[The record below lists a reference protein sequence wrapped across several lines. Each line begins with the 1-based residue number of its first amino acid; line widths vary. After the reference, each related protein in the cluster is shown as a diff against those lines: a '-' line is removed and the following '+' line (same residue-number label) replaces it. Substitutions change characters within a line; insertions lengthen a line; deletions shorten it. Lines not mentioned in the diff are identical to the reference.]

1 MPSNLCRWGI
11 LSTANI
17 ARKNWQAI
25 LDSGNGTLVAVA
37 SRDAAKSAKFIA
49 ECQAQV
55 PYPTAPVA
63 LGSYD
68 ELIAAPGIDALY
80 IPLPTGMRKEWV
92 IRAAEAGKH
101 VLVEKPVGICAAD
114 VAEMI
119 AACKANGV
127 QFMDGVMFMHSARI
141 AEMRRLLDVGD
152 AVGHIR
158 RISTQF
164 SFNGDDAFLGND
176 IRGHS
181 SLEPMGCLGDLGWY
195 CIRFTLWAMGYA
207 MPEQVTGRIY
217 SQSQQGNGLASVPTD
232 FSGEMFFANG
242 VSAAFFT
249 SFHAQNTQLA
259 HISGSRGYMAIDDFV
274 LPFTGHELT
283 FNVTQSDF
291 IVEGCDF
298 AMHAERLRVHNHE
311 SANNAPDSQEA
322 NLFRTFGNLV
332 LSGQCDDHWPDI
344 ALKTQRVMD
353 ACLASARKGSVAMS
367 VA

>member
-1 MPSNLCRWGI
+1 MTTTHCRWGI

-25 LDSGNGTLVAVA
+25 LDSGNGQLVAVA

-55 PYPTAPVA
+55 PHPAVPAA
-63 LGSYD
+63 LGSYS

-101 VLVEKPVGICAAD
+101 VLVEKPVGTCTAD

-141 AEMRRLLDVGD
+141 AEMRRLLDKGD
-152 AVGHIR
+152 AVGRIR
-158 RISTQF
+158 RIATQF

-176 IRGHS
+176 IRGHGT
-181 SLEPMGCLGDLGWY
+181 LEPMGCLGDLGWY

-207 MPEQVTGRIY
+207 MPEQVTGRIHT
-217 SQSQQGNGLASVPTD
+217 QSKQSDGLASVPTD
-232 FSGEMFFANG
+232 FSGELFFADG

-274 LPFTGHELT
+274 LPFTGQELT

-291 IVEGCDF
+291 IVDGCNF
-298 AMHAERLRVHNHE
+298 AMHSERLRVHNHE

-322 NLFRTFGNLV
+322 NMFRTFGKLV
-332 LSGQCDDHWPDI
+332 LSGQCDDRWPDI
-344 ALKTQRVMD
+344 ALKTQRIMD
-353 ACLASARKGSVAMS
+353 ACLASAQQCGTAVAI
-367 VA
+367 A